1 MSTLHRTRFD
11 ERTVIVS
18 IDDFIEEAMRHGA
31 AGVDDKA
38 MREVIKLGE
47 SLSKVGWVVKEESK
61 GDILLEE
68 RGGVRQ
74 KTGKVYKKGYT
85 PYGIGIK
92 KAQ

>member
-47 SLSKVGWVVKEESK
+47 SSVKWGGW
-61 GDILLEE
+61 L
-68 RGGVRQ
+68 R
-74 KTGKVYKKGYT
+74 
-85 PYGIGIK
+85 K
-92 KAQ
+92 KAREISS